1 MDFKCTGRLPHISN
15 NYLYDILLERGIDNP
30 SDYLN
35 VDKTS
40 ITPFDTLDN
49 IIEAGNKLIEVI
61 NNVDNPNILITVDS
75 DVDGYTSA
83 AIMYSYLKQ
92 SIKKEISLHYLI
104 HDGKQHGIDDL
115 LEQIK
120 DLLPDI
126 LIIPDASSS
135 ELEEHK
141 IISKICPIIVLDHHQ
156 SDVVNDEYA
165 IRVNN
170 QLSEN
175 FSNKTLCGAG
185 IVYKFCQC
193 LDSLLNINNA
203 DNYLDLVAVALVA
216 DMMDLRNPETH
227 YLVKTGLKNINN
239 SGLKAFVNAMGY
251 SLGGRTELVPV
262 DVAFYIAPYINAI
275 IRVGTQDIKKCV
287 FEALIDGDRIVQSTK
302 RGAKAGE
309 IEILGEQA
317 ARVAKNA
324 KALQQRL
331 VDKAMDALEAKIFK
345 YDLLENKIILIPVNE
360 EDDIHP
366 SLTGLIAMKIAAKY
380 HHPTLILRECDD
392 GVLKGSIRDE
402 GNTAMGGFKEYL
414 EDTDMFE
421 YVQGHSSAAGAGISE
436 CKIDDF
442 IKFSNE
448 QLKDVDFNSKAYPVD
463 YIFNYNEDFTELIF
477 DIDKGKEIWGQ
488 GVAEPTIAVKDIVL
502 SKDDIVIMKN
512 NCMKFNYNGISYV
525 IFKNEQAINDFTEHD
540 KFYVTVYG
548 KGNVNEWCGKLT
560 PQFLINAY
568 SISKAGKYIF

>member
-61 NNVDNPNILITVDS
+61 NNVNNPNILITVDS

-115 LEQIK
+115 LDQIK
-120 DLLPDI
+120 DILPDV

-227 YLVKTGLKNINN
+227 YLVKTGLKNIKN

-262 DVAFYIAPYINAI
+262 DVAFYIAPYINAV

-309 IEILGEQA
+309 IEILGEQ
-317 ARVAKNA
+317 N
-324 KALQQRL
+324 
-331 VDKAMDALEAKIFK
+331 
-345 YDLLENKIILIPVNE
+345 
-360 EDDIHP
+360 
-366 SLTGLIAMKIAAKY
+366 
-380 HHPTLILRECDD
+380 
-392 GVLKGSIRDE
+392 
-402 GNTAMGGFKEYL
+402 GF
-414 EDTDMFE
+414 
-421 YVQGHSSAAGAGISE
+421 
-436 CKIDDF
+436 
-442 IKFSNE
+442 
-448 QLKDVDFNSKAYPVD
+448 
-463 YIFNYNEDFTELIF
+463 
-477 DIDKGKEIWGQ
+477 
-488 GVAEPTIAVKDIVL
+488 
-502 SKDDIVIMKN
+502 
-512 NCMKFNYNGISYV
+512 
-525 IFKNEQAINDFTEHD
+525 
-540 KFYVTVYG
+540 
-548 KGNVNEWCGKLT
+548 
-560 PQFLINAY
+560 
-568 SISKAGKYIF
+568 

>member
-92 SIKKEISLHYLI
+92 SIKKEITLHYLI

-193 LDSLLNINNA
+193 LDNLLNINNA

-227 YLVKTGLKNINN
+227 YLVKTGLKNIKN

-251 SLGGRTELVPV
+251 SLSGRTELVPV
-262 DVAFYIAPYINAI
+262 DVAFYIAPYINEVIILLIIFSAVKSLQASPMNSSKFAPIFVLYQSSTIDFILHNAI
-275 IRVGTQDIKKCV
+275 C
-287 FEALIDGDRIVQSTK
+287 LIIAS
-302 RGAKAGE
+302 
-309 IEILGEQA
+309 
-317 ARVAKNA
+317 
-324 KALQQRL
+324 
-331 VDKAMDALEAKIFK
+331 
-345 YDLLENKIILIPVNE
+345 YCDLLMSLLCTSNLSSPSSVIAKSNIVTTYLII
-360 EDDIHP
+360 
-366 SLTGLIAMKIAAKY
+366 
-380 HHPTLILRECDD
+380 
-392 GVLKGSIRDE
+392 
-402 GNTAMGGFKEYL
+402 
-414 EDTDMFE
+414 
-421 YVQGHSSAAGAGISE
+421 IS
-436 CKIDDF
+436 
-442 IKFSNE
+442 
-448 QLKDVDFNSKAYPVD
+448 
-463 YIFNYNEDFTELIF
+463 
-477 DIDKGKEIWGQ
+477 
-488 GVAEPTIAVKDIVL
+488 
-502 SKDDIVIMKN
+502 
-512 NCMKFNYNGISYV
+512 
-525 IFKNEQAINDFTEHD
+525 
-540 KFYVTVYG
+540 FY
-548 KGNVNEWCGKLT
+548 
-560 PQFLINAY
+560 F
-568 SISKAGKYIF
+568 